1 MAEGQNISFKDVAM
15 SVHQLNAPS
24 YRNTKYA
31 AQWLSSLENHAFA
44 VIGSKAIGSITSAD
58 ILSVLSP
65 IWVEKND
72 TAKKIRQRL
81 SQIMKWAKAQGY
93 YSGDNPVELAEHA
106 LPKISKVDSHHAA
119 LAFSELPDMVQRLSK
134 TRSLSQHGSWI
145 EIYPEY
151 QFRIYSRQPLLEV
164 IIKIKNI
171 ASANPSDD
179 RGPRAAA
186 RPHLTPTP

>member
-24 YRNTKYA
+24 YRNAKYA

-106 LPKISKVDSHHAA
+106 L
-119 LAFSELPDMVQRLSK
+119 
-134 TRSLSQHGSWI
+134 T
-145 EIYPEY
+145 
-151 QFRIYSRQPLLEV
+151 
-164 IIKIKNI
+164 
-171 ASANPSDD
+171 
-179 RGPRAAA
+179 
-186 RPHLTPTP
+186 

>member
-1 MAEGQNISFKDVAM
+1 MEEAREIALKNKRLARDGGDPIAEKRVAEGQNISFKDVAM

-106 LPKISKVDSHHAA
+106 LPKI
-119 LAFSELPDMVQRLSK
+119 
-134 TRSLSQHGSWI
+134 
-145 EIYPEY
+145 
-151 QFRIYSRQPLLEV
+151 
-164 IIKIKNI
+164 
-171 ASANPSDD
+171 
-179 RGPRAAA
+179 A
-186 RPHLTPTP
+186 R